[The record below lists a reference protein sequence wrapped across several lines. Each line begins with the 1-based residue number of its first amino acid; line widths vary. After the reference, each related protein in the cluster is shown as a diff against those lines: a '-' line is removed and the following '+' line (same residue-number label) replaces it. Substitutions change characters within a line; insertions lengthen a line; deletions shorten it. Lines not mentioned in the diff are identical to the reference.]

1 MTHLV
6 VSLFK
11 DPNDA
16 REIINSLQEA
26 GFNRSNLE
34 FVEADPEN
42 QSFFKRVFGDGD
54 DEEMKAEQAL
64 EYMTG
69 LGVPEDDADDYA
81 TKIEKGQSLVM
92 VRCESDAEIERAQAV
107 IEPTRDRADVESKT
121 GGEAPPHSR
130 TEAPHGAENAPPHE
144 EERVPPHAE
153 ERAAESGEGKQ
164 RSQLDES
171 DTDRR
176 EMQDPAGDKE
186 QIQATEEELHVG
198 KRREETAGVRVTK
211 ETTEEEDQEE
221 VSLREED
228 VEVERR
234 DVDRPLKEGEQAFQ
248 EEEIEVSE
256 TREEPVIE
264 KESRVREEVTVDKE
278 TEEHPETIH
287 ETVRKEHINVEDLA
301 QKANPRF
308 EQFEPQ
314 LRTHYQDNYADS
326 EHDFDEYSR
335 GYRYGMALAESDQN
349 RGNDWN
355 DIEADAGR
363 RWDNQE
369 STRWDDFKDAVRHG
383 FQRIRGGDEQRRPQ
397 R

>member
-42 QSFFKRVFGDGD
+42 QSFFKRVFGGGD

-107 IEPTRDRADVESKT
+107 IEPTRDRADVESRT
-121 GGEAPPHSR
+121 GGR
-130 TEAPHGAENAPPHE
+130 APHGQTEPPHGE
-144 EERVPPHAE
+144 EMT
-153 ERAAESGEGKQ
+153 AESGDGTK

-171 DTDRR
+171 GPEKHEQKVRQ
-176 EMQDPAGDKE
+176 EPAGDKE

-198 KRREETAGVRVTK
+198 KRSEETGGVRVTK
-211 ETTEEEDQEE
+211 ETTEEEVEE
-221 VSLREED
+221 EISLREED
-228 VEVERR
+228 VKVERR
-234 DVDRPLKEGEQAFQ
+234 DVDRPLKEGEHAFE

-256 TREEPVIE
+256 SREEPMIE
-264 KESRVREEVTVDKE
+264 KESRVREEVTVNKE
-278 TEEHPETIH
+278 TEEHPETIR

-301 QKANPRF
+301 RKANPRF

-314 LRTHYQDNYADS
+314 LRAHYQENYSDS

-335 GYRYGMALAESDQN
+335 GYRYGMALAESDRN